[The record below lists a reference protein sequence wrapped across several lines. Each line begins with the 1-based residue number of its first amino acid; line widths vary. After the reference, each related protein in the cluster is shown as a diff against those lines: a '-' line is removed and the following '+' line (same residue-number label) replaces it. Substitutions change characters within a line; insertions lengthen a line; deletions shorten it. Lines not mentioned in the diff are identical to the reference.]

1 MIYLVTASKDASVYE
16 LTPSKNTGLDEILT
30 ISKAYTSVDESDI
43 ARSYIQFDVSS
54 LPSYVTASSTILSLH
69 LTQPSELPLN
79 FSIYAY
85 PVTASWDMGVGTWP
99 ETINTDGINWSSQP
113 GVNYNVSASTPFV
126 YRSLDEL
133 EMDIKTIYN
142 YWTGSG
148 NYGLRLSHTASV
160 ETSSLNYGYLKYYSK
175 ETNTYQQPYLKIGW
189 DDQSYV
195 TGSLRLISES
205 EIVVKTK
212 ELKNEYLGGR
222 LNKIRLA
229 VREKYPIKT
238 FSKGF
243 AYASSSALP
252 STSYYSITDVITKNI
267 IIGFSD
273 YTKISCD
280 NSGSYIKFDTTNYP
294 TNRPLRFEFMVNRDG
309 VYEYY
314 KDDLTFMI
322 K

>member
-30 ISKAYTSVDESDI
+30 ISKAYTSADQSDI
-43 ARSYIQFDVSS
+43 ARTFIQFDINS

-69 LTQPSELPLN
+69 LTKPSELPLN
-79 FSIYAY
+79 FNLYAY
-85 PVTASWDMGVGTWP
+85 AVTASWDMGIGTWP
-99 ETINTDGINWSSQP
+99 EDINTDGINWSDQP
-113 GVNYNVSASTPFV
+113 GVNYTISASKSFV
-126 YRSLDEL
+126 YQSLDDL
-133 EMDIKTIYN
+133 EIDIKSIYN

-148 NYGLRLSHTASV
+148 NYGLRLSHTGSV

-189 DDQSYV
+189 DDQSYT
-195 TGSLRLISES
+195 TGSLPVVSDT
-205 EIVVKTK
+205 EIIVKTK
-212 ELKNEYLGGR
+212 ELKNQYLSGK
-222 LNKIRLA
+222 LNKVRLA
-229 VREKYPIKT
+229 AREKYPIKT
-238 FSKGF
+238 FSRAF

-252 STSYYSITDVITKNI
+252 QSSYYSIVDVITKNI

-280 NSGSYIKFDTTNYP
+280 ATGSYIKFDTTNYP
-294 TNRPLRFEFMVNRDG
+294 TNRPLKFNFMVNRDG
-309 VYEYY
+309 IYEYY
-314 KDDLTFMI
+314 EDDLTFMI

>member
-30 ISKAYTSVDESDI
+30 ISKAYTSLDESDI
-43 ARSYIQFDVSS
+43 ARTFIHFDIDS
-54 LPSYVTASSTILSLH
+54 LPSYVTASSTTLSLH

-85 PVTASWDMGVGTWP
+85 PVTASWDMGIGTWP
-99 ETINTDGINWSSQP
+99 EDINTDGINWSDQP
-113 GVNYNVSASTPFV
+113 GVNYTISASKDFV
-126 YRSLDEL
+126 YRSLDDL
-133 EMDIKTIYN
+133 EIDIKSLYN
-142 YWTGSG
+142 YWTGSA
-148 NYGLRLSHTASV
+148 NYGLRLSHTGSV

-189 DDQSYV
+189 DDQSYA
-195 TGSLRLISES
+195 TGSLSVVSDI

-212 ELKNEYLGGR
+212 ELKSEYLGGK
-222 LNKIRLA
+222 LSKIRLV
-229 VREKYPIKT
+229 VREKYPIKS
-238 FSKGF
+238 FSRGF

-252 STSYYSITDVITKNI
+252 QTSYYSITDVITKNT
-267 IIGFSD
+267 IIGFSE

-280 NSGSYIKFDTTNYP
+280 TTGSYIKFDTTNYP
-294 TNRPLRFEFMVNRDG
+294 TNRPLRFIFMVNRDG
-309 VYEYY
+309 IYEYY
-314 KDDLTFMI
+314 EDDLTFMI